1 MSWKYKKCNF
11 IVCGKI
17 NKYAFLVL
25 LEAGLN
31 ISAYF
36 VMMQSKSL
44 KYPIW
49 NPAIIQIV
57 MALGSILS
65 FILII
70 IYHLINKRKN
80 NTIEMPLV
88 RKDTTNERSWK
99 KKILWILLVPIF
111 NFLNIFIDGFI
122 GYIGVNYLNMF
133 AFYFLFLSLFSILLL
148 KNKLYNHHY
157 VSIIIILIFDLVNS
171 ILYNVSIINPFPAS
185 KLSYLPIMFNQLFY
199 CLLLVY
205 YKYLMMNKYIKTYE
219 ILFFEGLFTSV
230 LLIIAY
236 IILLKIKYSNFF
248 WLYYQNIDTK
258 EIFILIILALMG
270 FFFSLVKLIIIDIFS
285 PSYILITELIPRNL
299 SNIFGPSDIKKYI
312 TTSVFT
318 VLYLFIFF
326 IFVEFIELNFLG
338 LNKMTKR
345 NIEIR
350 AGLENIDDEDI
361 NDLNNKKRI
370 TLDEYGL
377 ELEFKN
383 DQAYDENRGSR
394 VSRVS
399 Y

>member
-31 ISAYF
+31 ISVYF

-171 ILYNVSIINPFPAS
+171 I
-185 KLSYLPIMFNQLFY
+185 
-199 CLLLVY
+199 
-205 YKYLMMNKYIKTYE
+205 
-219 ILFFEGLFTSV
+219 
-230 LLIIAY
+230 
-236 IILLKIKYSNFF
+236 
-248 WLYYQNIDTK
+248 
-258 EIFILIILALMG
+258 
-270 FFFSLVKLIIIDIFS
+270 
-285 PSYILITELIPRNL
+285 
-299 SNIFGPSDIKKYI
+299 
-312 TTSVFT
+312 
-318 VLYLFIFF
+318 
-326 IFVEFIELNFLG
+326 
-338 LNKMTKR
+338 
-345 NIEIR
+345 
-350 AGLENIDDEDI
+350 
-361 NDLNNKKRI
+361 
-370 TLDEYGL
+370 
-377 ELEFKN
+377 
-383 DQAYDENRGSR
+383 
-394 VSRVS
+394 
-399 Y
+399 